1 MKAMMMMTTMMN
13 TSHAFLT
20 PTISSCR
27 TKTVI
32 TTQWGSNMPE
42 SVKPSEVDAFESDA
56 STPFEVKL
64 TERVSLDIS

>member
-1 MKAMMMMTTMMN
+1 
-13 TSHAFLT
+13 
-20 PTISSCR
+20 
-27 TKTVI
+27 
-32 TTQWGSNMPE
+32 MPE